1 MTTDAFWG
9 LPPGGAVVPSQ
20 GEVTG
25 RWEVVAA
32 SLNGAP
38 ARITLPERR
47 AVGPG
52 GQVVTGR
59 LESGEEVALAVRR
72 DDGHIELAFDVDA
85 AVAALIRRRAYT
97 RARPLSARLPFRYRR
112 VPAPVRNA
120 VRNLLSRRAAARV
133 GEGYPAW
140 PVDPSVE
147 VLRRIHLAAR
157 RIVDPGLE
165 PTPFWPDGKQFA
177 LALTHD
183 VDSGPG
189 LQLAREVAAEEAAQ
203 GHRSCWYLVGS
214 DYPLDPAATGDLRD
228 AGGELGLHGS
238 HHDNRIAFLE
248 EGRAEAELDACSAT
262 IEGLGMRGFRSPSML
277 RTPRLYAALEG
288 RFQYDS
294 SMPDSGLLP
303 ERNGCG
309 TVFPFRN
316 GSLTVLPLTLP
327 PDGQLL
333 GRGLEPAQVLAAWID
348 KAEWIAGVHGAAV
361 HLTHPEPGFS
371 AEPAMRE
378 TYRAFLRWVSSRDD
392 VWAATPAEIVDHW
405 AAR

>member
-9 LPPGGAVVPSQ
+9 LPPSGSVVPSQ
-20 GEVTG
+20 GAVVG
-25 RWEVVAA
+25 RWEVIAVP
-32 SLNGAP
+32 LNGAP

-47 AVGPG
+47 TVAPG
-52 GQVVTGR
+52 DPIVSGR

-72 DDGHIELAFDVDA
+72 GDGHVELAFDVDE

-112 VPAPVRNA
+112 VPTPLRNL
-120 VRNLLSRRAAARV
+120 VRNLLSRRAAARL

-140 PVDPSVE
+140 PIDPSVE
-147 VLRRIHLAAR
+147 MLRRIYLTAR
-157 RIVDPGLE
+157 RAVELALE
-165 PTPFWPDGKQFA
+165 PTPFWPDGKHFA

-189 LQLAREVAAEEAAQ
+189 LQLAREIASEEAAQ
-203 GHRSCWYLVGS
+203 GHRSCWYLVGG
-214 DYPLDPAATGDLRD
+214 DYRLDPAAIGDLRD

-248 EGRAEAELDACSAT
+248 DGRAEAELDACRAT
-262 IEGLGMRGFRSPSML
+262 IDRLGMRGFRSPSML

-294 SMPDSGLLP
+294 SMPDTGLLP

-309 TVFPFRN
+309 TVFPFAH

-333 GRGLEPAQVLAAWID
+333 GRGLGPAQVLAAWID
-348 KAEWIAGVHGAAV
+348 KAEWVAGVQGAAV

-378 TYRAFLRWVSSRDD
+378 TYRAFMGWVSSRDD
-392 VWAATPAEIVDHW
+392 VWAATSAEIVDHW
-405 AAR
+405 TTR